1 MEKKLISRYV
11 DGKGKEWGVY
21 EVPCSRCGGLGYSND
36 IGWKMTDGA
45 GMCFK
50 CKGYGYFREERRIL
64 TEKEKNQRERAKVRR
79 EEKKEAERL
88 EKIRVAEEKKQEEIN
103 SNPYTF
109 ICIDK
114 DSYSKKE
121 MLKENGYKWRCGRW
135 IGTEKIDGVELLQ
148 VMTADIITDAINLE
162 YDAEKIAIVIQKN
175 NEENS
180 SYIGAVGDK
189 IKEAVYLSKVL
200 SFKSNYGYNT
210 RNYIYIMKNEQGNV
224 LVWKTSKSIDV
235 DEGEKFTIFGTIKE
249 YDTYNGTKQ
258 TIITR
263 CKIS

>member
-36 IGWKMTDGA
+36 MGLKMTDGA

-50 CKGYGYFREERRIL
+50 CEGRGYFREERRIL
-64 TEKEKNQRERAKVRR
+64 TEKEKIQREKAKVRR
-79 EEKKEAERL
+79 EKKKEAERL

-114 DSYSKKE
+114 NSYGKKE
-121 MLKENGYKWRCGRW
+121 MLKENGYKWRCGKW
-135 IGTEKIDGVELLQ
+135 IGTEKVEGVELLQ
-148 VMTADIITDAINLE
+148 VKTADIISNTLEVE
-162 YDAEKIAIVIQKN
+162 YDAEKIALAILKHN
-175 NEENS
+175 TENS
-180 SYIGAVGDK
+180 SYVGTVGEK
-189 IKEAVYLSKVL
+189 IKQEVMLTKELY
-200 SFKSNYGYNT
+200 FRSNYGYNT
-210 RNYIYIMKNEQGNV
+210 GTYIYIMKNKQGNV
-224 LVWKTSKSIDV
+224 LVWKTSKSLNI
-235 DEGEKFTIFGTIKE
+235 DEGEKFTITGTVKE
-249 YDTYNGTKQ
+249 YNTYDGTKQ
-258 TIITR
+258 TILTR